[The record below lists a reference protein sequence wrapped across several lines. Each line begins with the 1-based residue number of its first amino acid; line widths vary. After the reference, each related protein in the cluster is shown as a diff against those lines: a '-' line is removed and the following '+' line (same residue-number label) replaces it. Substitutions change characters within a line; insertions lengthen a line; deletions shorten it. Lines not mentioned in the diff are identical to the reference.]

1 VIRNAIISDS
11 SRIAEIIVNSS
22 RYAYQTFLSEE
33 ILYTQLIVEERIEA
47 VKRWIKNNENYIYV
61 YEDDITKIIKGMM
74 GIDKCYDEDKQEA
87 FELHILYV
95 EPEFSRDGIGTKLI
109 EYFENIGK
117 INKKNEL
124 VVWVLEENKI
134 GINFYKKKGFI
145 DDGKTK
151 IFERYNKN
159 ERRYIKEIQET

>member
-1 VIRNAIISDS
+1 MIRNAVISDS

-22 RYAYQTFLSEE
+22 RYAYKTFLNEE
-33 ILYTQLIVEERIEA
+33 ILYTKIQVDEQIEV
-47 VKRWIKNNENYIYV
+47 VKRWITKNENYIYV
-61 YEDDITKIIKGMM
+61 YEDDITKIVKGMM

-95 EPEFSRDGIGTKLI
+95 EPEFSRDGIGTELI
-109 EYFENIGK
+109 EYFENTG
-117 INKKNEL
+117 KKNRKKEL

-151 IFERYNKN
+151 TFERYNKN